1 MKLVLA
7 TVYKNFQ
14 VERIGDATDVKEEY
28 SFTMMPRG
36 LKVRLRHRD

>member
-7 TVYKNFQ
+7 TVYKNFH
-14 VERIGDATDVKEEY
+14 VARVRDAADVTEEF

-36 LKVRLRHRD
+36 LKIRLRHRD